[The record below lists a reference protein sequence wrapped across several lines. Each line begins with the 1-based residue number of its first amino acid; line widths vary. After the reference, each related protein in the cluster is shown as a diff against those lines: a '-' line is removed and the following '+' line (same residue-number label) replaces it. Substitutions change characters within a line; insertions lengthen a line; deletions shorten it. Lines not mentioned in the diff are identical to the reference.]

1 MPQLPDQVNIDVM
14 QCMLLPW
21 YALGQDVIDKPSEV
35 DILFILDHLL
45 LFLLLL
51 FEVSLIDLPI
61 LVVED
66 EILDKLQVLLE
77 IVPPGIIALQL
88 DLVYHFLGGL
98 NQGQVFD

>member
-1 MPQLPDQVNIDVM
+1 MPQLPDQINIDVM

-21 YALGQDVIDKPSEV
+21 YALGQNIVYKPSKV
-35 DILFILDHLL
+35 DLLFILDNLL

-66 EILDKLQVLLE
+66 EVLDELQILLE
-77 IVPPGIIALQL
+77 VVTPSIIALQF
-88 DLVYHFLGGL
+88 DLVNHLLRRL

>member
-1 MPQLPDQVNIDVM
+1 M
-14 QCMLLPW
+14 
-21 YALGQDVIDKPSEV
+21 
-35 DILFILDHLL
+35 

-66 EILDKLQVLLE
+66 EVLDELQILLE
-77 IVPPGIIALQL
+77 VVTPSIIALQF
-88 DLVYHFLGGL
+88 DLVNHLLRRL